1 MIGVNDFS
9 KKSLKLLNFNN
20 SKFINKNSHKLIQ
33 FIYDQDLIFIFK
45 KLIKPKEGSQIY
57 LQCC

>member
-1 MIGVNDFS
+1 MIS
-9 KKSLKLLNFNN
+9 LKKSLKLLNFNN

-45 KLIKPKEGSQIY
+45 NL
-57 LQCC
+57 